1 MRRRRSWAAVAAM
14 ATATAAG
21 CGFGAGESSEGEAT
35 LTVTRDYGAER
46 LLEASEAEP
55 PESRT
60 VIRMLDSAADLTT
73 RYGGGFVHSI
83 DGIEGTLESGRS
95 VDWFFFVNGIESST
109 GAAEVAVR
117 GGDRIWWDYRD
128 WTDALRT
135 PAVVG
140 SWPEPF
146 AQRSAQ
152 AAADPVTVE
161 CHIDGRAC
169 DEVTDRLEQAGVEA
183 PIEAS
188 AAPGSGNAP
197 GPRVL
202 VGTWNRIGDDPVAA
216 LLDGGPQASGV
227 FARFEN
233 RSLITLDAG
242 AEPSARLGVA
252 SGLVAALRRS
262 SEQPTWLVTGTDVEG
277 VERAVRLLDADHLT
291 DRYAVAASPRN
302 ELALP
307 TQGAR

>member
-1 MRRRRSWAAVAAM
+1 
-14 ATATAAG
+14 
-21 CGFGAGESSEGEAT
+21 
-35 LTVTRDYGAER
+35 
-46 LLEASEAEP
+46 
-55 PESRT
+55 
-60 VIRMLDSAADLTT
+60 
-73 RYGGGFVHSI
+73 
-83 DGIEGTLESGRS
+83 
-95 VDWFFFVNGIESST
+95 
-109 GAAEVAVR
+109 
-117 GGDRIWWDYRD
+117 
-128 WTDALRT
+128 
-135 PAVVG
+135 
-140 SWPEPF
+140 
-146 AQRSAQ
+146 
-152 AAADPVTVE
+152 
-161 CHIDGRAC
+161 
-169 DEVTDRLEQAGVEA
+169 
-183 PIEAS
+183 
-188 AAPGSGNAP
+188 
-197 GPRVL
+197 VL

-307 TQGAR
+307 TQGSR